1 MTSRAQEGRLIKFD
15 SQKFT
20 ASPAAQRD
28 QSEPHRCGTTRARS
42 IVMGKTKAPV
52 FVDDQKRDDK
62 LVNLIGHDRR
72 ALGKDG
78 EIEIRSLN
86 YGEFDGEW
94 HRL

>member
-1 MTSRAQEGRLIKFD
+1 
-15 SQKFT
+15 
-20 ASPAAQRD
+20 
-28 QSEPHRCGTTRARS
+28 
-42 IVMGKTKAPV
+42 MGKTKAPV